1 MRQRSIENKKMAPA
15 APESPDSRLEETPEQ
30 FRARFV
36 SQLKEDNFVLYFQP
50 IAPTTAPQESNF
62 REILVRYAEEESG
75 LLPPG
80 SFLPILEEQNLMPL
94 LDRWVVARLLKW
106 GRGLQ
111 TAGNRMPHCSVNLSI
126 QTVRGDPGFGEYV
139 VKGLEKT
146 GVPPA
151 SLTFEIMTADALAHA
166 PEIAL
171 FMAPLKAAGVT
182 FALSWFA
189 GEELA
194 LSIAPKMGFTY
205 LKLDGSL
212 AANVAKDKG
221 QQARL
226 SGLVKRCRDSGLRTV
241 CMWVEHA
248 ETLAHVRALQVDY
261 VQGFGVAKPKPL
273 EGG

>member
-1 MRQRSIENKKMAPA
+1 MTTDLPGDD
-15 APESPDSRLEETPEQ
+15 SPPEETAEQ
-30 FRARFV
+30 FRARFI

-50 IAPTTAPQESNF
+50 IAPTTAPQESSF
-62 REILVRYAEEESG
+62 REVLVRYAEEESG

-80 SFLPILEEQNLMPL
+80 SFLPILEEQGLMPL
-94 LDRWVVARLLKW
+94 LDRWVVARLLRW

-111 TAGNRMPHCSVNLSI
+111 AAGNRMPHCSVNLSI
-126 QTVRGDPGFGEYV
+126 QTLRGDAGFGEFV
-139 VKGLEKT
+139 VKGLEKA
-146 GVPPA
+146 GVPA
-151 SLTFEIMTADALAHA
+151 ACLTFEIMTADALAYA

-171 FMAPLKAAGVT
+171 FMGPLKAAGVT

-194 LSIAPKMGFTY
+194 LSIAPRMGFTY

-212 AANVAKDKG
+212 ASNVAKDPK

-226 SGLVKRCRDSGLRTV
+226 SALVKRCRDMGLRTV
-241 CMWVEHA
+241 CMWVENA
-248 ETLAHVRALQVDY
+248 ETLSHLRVLQVDY

-273 EGG
+273 EG